1 MAESLLETRKQ
12 IEDHRIQSRDVAGSQ
27 VLDVSPSHPCSFPH
41 SASLSSTLYFP
52 LRIISNMSFPL
63 RVGRVILSKR

>member
-12 IEDHRIQSRDVAGSQ
+12 IEDHRIQSSDVAGSQ

-41 SASLSSTLYFP
+41 SASLSSTLHFP

-63 RVGRVILSKR
+63 GVGRVIISKR